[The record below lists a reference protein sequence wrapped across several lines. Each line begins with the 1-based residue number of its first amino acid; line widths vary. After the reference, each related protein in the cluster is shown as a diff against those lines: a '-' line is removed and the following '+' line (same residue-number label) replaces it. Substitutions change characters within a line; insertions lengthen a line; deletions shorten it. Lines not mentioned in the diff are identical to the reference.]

1 MVQLVDISV
10 IVPTY
15 NEEKVIARTL
25 AHLSRQTIPR
35 SEYEII
41 VVDGGSRDRTVEVAS
56 RYADRVIQQTG
67 RGVGGARNDGAKVAR
82 GRILVHTDADV
93 APEPDWL
100 ERIRSNFTEGVVAV
114 CGPDYPLENKFK
126 YRLLYF
132 FVNLFSDV
140 TYLMGI
146 VGTRGTNTAVLKDKF
161 FEVGGYTDYPLCD
174 DVELGF
180 RLKRLGRVVY
190 TRSTMVR
197 ASTRRFEKY
206 GIIRVLNGWIR
217 GDLMLIRGRRT
228 VGNYHRES
236 Y

>member
-1 MVQLVDISV
+1 MQISV

-25 AHLSRQTIPR
+25 MHLSRQTLPR

-41 VVDGGSRDRTVEVAS
+41 VVDGGSGDRTVEIAS
-56 RYADRVIQQTG
+56 RYADLVIRQTG
-67 RGVGGARNDGAKVAR
+67 KGVGGARNDGARVAQ

-93 APEPDWL
+93 VPEPDWL
-100 ERIRSNFTEGVVAV
+100 ENIRSSFTEGVVAV
-114 CGPDYPLENKFK
+114 CGPDEPFENKFK

-132 FVNLFSDV
+132 FINLFSDV
-140 TYLMGI
+140 TYRMGV
-146 VGTRGTNTAVLKDKF
+146 VGTRGTNTAVLREKF
-161 FEVGGYTDYPLCD
+161 FEAGGYTDYPLCD

-190 TRSTMVR
+190 TRKTTVR
-197 ASTRRFEKY
+197 ASARRLEKY
-206 GIIRVLNGWIR
+206 GIVRVLNGWLR
-217 GDLMLIRGRRT
+217 GDLLLVRGKRT
-228 VGNYHRES
+228 VGKYHRES

>member
-1 MVQLVDISV
+1 MVEISV

-25 AHLSRQTIPR
+25 SHLSRQTLPR

-41 VVDGGSRDRTVEVAS
+41 VVDGGSTDSTVEIAS
-56 RYADRVIQQTG
+56 RYADRVVQQTG
-67 RGVGGARNDGAKVAR
+67 KGVGGARNDGARVAR

-93 APEPDWL
+93 VPDPQWL
-100 ERIRSNFTEGVVAV
+100 VRIRSNFKEGVVAV
-114 CGPDYPLENKFK
+114 CGPDSPFENRFR

-132 FVNLFSDV
+132 FINLFSDV
-140 TYLMGI
+140 AYRMGV
-146 VGTRGTNTAVLKDKF
+146 VGTRGTNTAVLREKF
-161 FEVGGYTDYPLCD
+161 FEAGGYTDYPLCD

-190 TRSTMVR
+190 TRETMVM
-197 ASTRRFEKY
+197 ASARRFEKY
-206 GIIRVLNGWIR
+206 GTLRVLSGWII
-217 GDLMLIRGRRT
+217 GDLMLLRGRRT
-228 VGNYHRES
+228 VGSYHRES

>member
-1 MVQLVDISV
+1 MVQISV

-25 AHLSRQTIPR
+25 MHLSRQTLPR

-41 VVDGGSRDRTVEVAS
+41 VVDGGSGDRTVEIAS
-56 RYADRVIQQTG
+56 RYADLVIRQTG
-67 RGVGGARNDGAKVAR
+67 KGVGGARNDGARVAQ

-93 APEPDWL
+93 VPEPDWL
-100 ERIRSNFTEGVVAV
+100 ENIRSSFTEGVVAV
-114 CGPDYPLENKFK
+114 CGPDEPFENKFK

-132 FVNLFSDV
+132 FINLFSDV
-140 TYLMGI
+140 TYRMGV
-146 VGTRGTNTAVLKDKF
+146 VGTRGTNTAVLREKF
-161 FEVGGYTDYPLCD
+161 FEAGGYTDYPLCD

-190 TRSTMVR
+190 TRKTTVR
-197 ASTRRFEKY
+197 ASARRLEKY
-206 GIIRVLNGWIR
+206 GIVRVLNGWLR
-217 GDLMLIRGRRT
+217 GDLLLVRGKRT
-228 VGNYHRES
+228 VGKYHRES

>member
-1 MVQLVDISV
+1 M

-25 AHLSRQTIPR
+25 MHLSRQTLPR

-41 VVDGGSRDRTVEVAS
+41 VVDGGSGDRTVEIAS
-56 RYADRVIQQTG
+56 RYADLVIRQTG
-67 RGVGGARNDGAKVAR
+67 KGVGGARNDGARVAQ

-93 APEPDWL
+93 VPEPDWL
-100 ERIRSNFTEGVVAV
+100 ENIRSSFTEGVVAV
-114 CGPDYPLENKFK
+114 CGPDEPFENKFK

-132 FVNLFSDV
+132 FINLFSDV
-140 TYLMGI
+140 TYRMGV
-146 VGTRGTNTAVLKDKF
+146 VGTRGTNTAVLREKF
-161 FEVGGYTDYPLCD
+161 FEAGGYTDYPLCD

-190 TRSTMVR
+190 TRKTTVR
-197 ASTRRFEKY
+197 ASARRLEKY
-206 GIIRVLNGWIR
+206 GIVRVLNGWLR
-217 GDLMLIRGRRT
+217 GDLLLVRGKRT
-228 VGNYHRES
+228 VGKYHRES